1 MHASSFL
8 EEFSMKVLANK
19 LLTNQWWIL
28 NKFPILLH
36 LVDL

>member
-8 EEFSMKVLANK
+8 EEFFMKVLANQ

-28 NKFPILLH
+28 NKFPILPH